1 MTESPYLLSNP
12 LPERADGHPVD
23 RAVSRAKSESSPG
36 VYDAALA
43 LGEELN
49 ERPLV
54 GGGPARVR
62 TQHAK
67 NRMTV
72 WERIKVLTDQ
82 EPMILYRNWGPE
94 LDGASIVTGI
104 LDIGG
109 RDVAVYGHDFTVR
122 AGSIDAT
129 NGAKLARL
137 ISMAGDK
144 GMPVIGMN
152 DSAGAYVPAG
162 VGGLDG

>member
-1 MTESPYLLSNP
+1 MAELQYTLSNP
-12 LPERADGHPVD
+12 LPEPAEAGSEPT
-23 RAVSRAKSESSPG
+23 AVPTDTSAAAASAAAGATSAVGP
-36 VYDAALA
+36 YDAALA
-43 LGEELN
+43 LGEDLN

-67 NRMTV
+67 DRMTV

-122 AGSIDAT
+122 AGSMDAT

-137 ISMAGDK
+137 IYMAG
-144 GMPVIGMN
+144 
-152 DSAGAYVPAG
+152 
-162 VGGLDG
+162 